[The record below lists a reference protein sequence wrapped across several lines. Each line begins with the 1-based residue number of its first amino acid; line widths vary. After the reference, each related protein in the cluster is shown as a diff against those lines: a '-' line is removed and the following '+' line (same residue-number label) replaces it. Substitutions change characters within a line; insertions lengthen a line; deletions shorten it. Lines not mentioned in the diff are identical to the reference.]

1 MKRFMNAFFALTTA
15 AILSF
20 VFAGCTQQAE
30 QPAAPTPPPVE
41 QPEQAEQ
48 PAEPEHPSG
57 EQPEQAEQPAEPEH
71 PSGEHPK

>member
-1 MKRFMNAFFALTTA
+1 MNAFFALTTA

-30 QPAAPTPPPVE
+30 QPAKTAPPSVE

-48 PAEPEHPSG
+48 PAKTEP
-57 EQPEQAEQPAEPEH
+57 

>member
-1 MKRFMNAFFALTTA
+1 MNAFFALTTA

-30 QPAAPTPPPVE
+30 QPAKTE
-41 QPEQAEQ
+41 Q
-48 PAEPEHPSG
+48 
-57 EQPEQAEQPAEPEH
+57 

>member
-1 MKRFMNAFFALTTA
+1 MRRFINAFFALTTA

-41 QPEQAEQ
+41 QLEQAEH
-48 PAEPEHPSG
+48 PAETEHP
-57 EQPEQAEQPAEPEH
+57 AA
-71 PSGEHPK
+71 EHPK

>member
-20 VFAGCTQQAE
+20 VFSGCTQQAE
-30 QPAAPTPPPVE
+30 QPAKTAPSSVE

-48 PAEPEHPSG
+48 PAKTEHP
-57 EQPEQAEQPAEPEH
+57 AV
-71 PSGEHPK
+71 EHPK

>member
-1 MKRFMNAFFALTTA
+1 MKRFINAFFVLTAA

-30 QPAAPTPPPVE
+30 QPEEITPPSV
-41 QPEQAEQ
+41 EQAEH
-48 PAEPEHPSG
+48 PAET
-57 EQPEQAEQPAEPEH
+57 EQPAKTEH